1 MTKDNTHL
9 PLRHK
14 TFSRGTTKTSLHG
27 AITKKGCPTHLLNNP
42 YLLFLGNC
50 ISRAIFRPSKLRKP
64 QHTWRM

>member
-27 AITKKGCPTHLLNNP
+27 AITKKRLSNAFVEQP
-42 YLLFLGNC
+42 LFI
-50 ISRAIFRPSKLRKP
+50 ISRKLYIKSYF
-64 QHTWRM
+64 